1 MMKEYKIAY
10 VSRHLGKYILGLKED
25 EMSDTR
31 WLEGIEFPT
40 KKAALSRFK
49 TMYAPIGTK
58 EVVKTKNCDF
68 YEVYEA
74 R

>member
-1 MMKEYKIAY
+1 MKEYKIAFIQ
-10 VSRHLGKYILGLKED
+10 RKLGKWFLAVKEN
-25 EMSDTR
+25 ETSETR
-31 WLEGIEFPT
+31 WLSVEFKT
-40 KKAALSRFK
+40 KKEALSRFK

-58 EVVKTKNCDF
+58 EVVKTKSLEL